1 MSHFKASALSCWNVW
16 GQSNDSSWSLICS
29 ASPDRTHHI
38 ELHHSILYGLHVWRT
53 QSCICWHAGNLE
65 FWVQI
70 VHVQRL
76 VPDQAAQSKCWVVW
90 QTHPK
95 HYKSKVW
102 EGQLTH
108 VPNLHVSKRDCP
120 SLPDDMPSLH
130 RSKETVRGK
139 QRKSS
144 KVNENITH
152 KPEGVPT
159 PLSIQKH
166 HLLIQLQRDQLQPDR
181 PTGVVCR
188 PHALPGSNYQAV
200 ELHQHTFGL
209 THASDPATQS
219 RCRGQ
224 Q

>member
-1 MSHFKASALSCWNVW
+1 
-16 GQSNDSSWSLICS
+16 
-29 ASPDRTHHI
+29 
-38 ELHHSILYGLHVWRT
+38 
-53 QSCICWHAGNLE
+53 
-65 FWVQI
+65 

-76 VPDQAAQSKCWVVW
+76 GPDRAAQVSVELFDKLTPNVTNQRFGKASSPMC
-90 QTHPK
+90 QTCMFQERL
-95 HYKSKVW
+95 SI
-102 EGQLTH
+102 T
-108 VPNLHVSKRDCP
+108 
-120 SLPDDMPSLH
+120 PDDMPSLH

-139 QRKSS
+139 HRKSS

-166 HLLIQLQRDQLQPDR
+166 HLPIQLQRDQLQPAR

-209 THASDPATQS
+209 THASGPATQS

-224 Q
+224 K